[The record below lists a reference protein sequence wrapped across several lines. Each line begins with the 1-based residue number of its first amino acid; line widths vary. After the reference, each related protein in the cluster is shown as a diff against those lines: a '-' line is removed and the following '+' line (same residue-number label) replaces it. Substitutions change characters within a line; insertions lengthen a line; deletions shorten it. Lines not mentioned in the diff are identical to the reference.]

1 MFLLPT
7 YVAASSVHGMGAFT
21 PLPIAQG
28 ARLWEFNPAVD
39 WTITPGELAAIP
51 ERLRLRLRTYCF
63 LNPNGV
69 YVLCGDNA
77 RFMNHQDD
85 PNCDDTRPGLT
96 IARRDIQAHEE
107 LTCDY
112 RVFDLE

>member
-1 MFLLPT
+1 
-7 YVAASSVHGMGAFT
+7 
-21 PLPIAQG
+21 
-28 ARLWEFNPAVD
+28 
-39 WTITPGELAAIP
+39 
-51 ERLRLRLRTYCF
+51 
-63 LNPNGV
+63 
-69 YVLCGDNA
+69 
-77 RFMNHQDD
+77 MNHQDD